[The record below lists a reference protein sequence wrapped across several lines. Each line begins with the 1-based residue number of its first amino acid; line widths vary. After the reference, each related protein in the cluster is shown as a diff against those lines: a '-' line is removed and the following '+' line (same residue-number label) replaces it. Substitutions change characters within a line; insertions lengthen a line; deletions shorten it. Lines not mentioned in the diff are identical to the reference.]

1 MSAFTELPG
10 FQPLALFASL
20 LVLKMGAVAF
30 VTAKNRAGAKIVVNP
45 EDVGVT
51 PGAHVEAQDAP
62 DVLRGKRAHM
72 NDLENIPSFL
82 FIATLLT
89 LAGGSATAL
98 WAYCGAYFVFRTA
111 HTVCYLN
118 GVQPWRTASFAL
130 GQLTLVGAI
139 VNLLLAVFRG

>member
-30 VTAKNRAGAKIVVNP
+30 ITAKNRAGAKIVVNP
-45 EDVGVT
+45 EDQKVT
-51 PGAHVEAQDAP
+51 PGSHVEGQDAP
-62 DVLRGKRAHM
+62 DVLRAKRAHM
-72 NDLENIPSFL
+72 NDLENIPAFL

-89 LAGGSATAL
+89 LAGGSSTAL
-98 WAYCGAYFVFRTA
+98 WAYGGVYFVARTL
-111 HTVCYLN
+111 HTTFYLN
-118 GVQPWRTASFAL
+118 GVQPWRTAMFAL

-139 VNLLLAVFRG
+139 VNLLIAAF